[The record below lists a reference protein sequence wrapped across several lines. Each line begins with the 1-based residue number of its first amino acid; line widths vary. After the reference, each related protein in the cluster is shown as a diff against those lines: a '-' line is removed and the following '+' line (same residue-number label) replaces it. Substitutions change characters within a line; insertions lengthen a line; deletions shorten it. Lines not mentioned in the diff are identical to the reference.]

1 MTGFP
6 LRQTIK
12 RRFLVTNLIEFC
24 LLLVIGRR
32 LQSALDRSRSK
43 FSPPCQVADRYVP
56 WVLARDFSCAVS
68 GFGQV
73 FIVTR
78 PFLSQLR
85 PSVDHDTEE
94 SRPKREKPL
103 VPKYQ
108 LRDPKFVQSVN
119 DSCSLQFHLNACSN
133 LYHECVQLRTQLSI
147 CLSSYVSISHGDIS
161 GEFLTRG
168 GGGI

>member
-1 MTGFP
+1 M
-6 LRQTIK
+6 
-12 RRFLVTNLIEFC
+12 IEFC
-24 LLLVIGRR
+24 LLLVIVEDNGVRWTVI
-32 LQSALDRSRSK
+32 DPK

-78 PFLSQLR
+78 PFLSRLR
-85 PSVDHDTEE
+85 PLVDHDTEE

-147 CLSSYVSISHGDIS
+147 CLSSYVSISHSDIS
-161 GEFLTRG
+161 GEVLTRG
-168 GGGI
+168 GGI